1 MKKKDNAHTGSPAV
15 RLLFLLYCAVMLWL
29 LFGQRVQ
36 GNTPQTDLVQ
46 LRLNINLV
54 PLRTLKQYW
63 GLLCSDDAYF
73 VRHAW
78 INLAGNVAMFVP
90 LGLFLPSIYPKLR
103 RFWTAMLCTLLLML
117 LVELTQYLTC
127 LGSCD
132 VDDLILNL
140 LGAAM
145 GYGLWRLSHRGKT

>member
-1 MKKKDNAHTGSPAV
+1 MKKTEKTRAGSPV
-15 RLLFLLYCAVMLWL
+15 IRLLFLVYCAVMLWL

-36 GNTPQTDLVQ
+36 GNTPDTELVQ

-54 PLRTLKQYW
+54 PMRTLKQYW
-63 GLLCSDDAYF
+63 GLLCSSDAYF
-73 VRHAW
+73 VRHAV
-78 INLAGNVAMFVP
+78 INLAGNVALFVP

-103 RFWTAMLCTLLLML
+103 RFWTTMLCTLALML
-117 LVELTQYLTC
+117 LVELMQYLTL

-140 LGAAM
+140 LGTAM
-145 GYGLWRLSHRGKT
+145 GYGFWRLSHKGKA